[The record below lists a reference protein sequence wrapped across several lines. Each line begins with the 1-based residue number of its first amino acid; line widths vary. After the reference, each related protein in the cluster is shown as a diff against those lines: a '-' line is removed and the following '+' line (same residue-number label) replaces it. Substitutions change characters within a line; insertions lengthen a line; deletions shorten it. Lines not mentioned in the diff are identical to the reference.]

1 MAPFILLCNWALSW
15 EHLFIAALLQ
25 WLHYLP
31 HSSPF
36 WAGKENIGLPCH
48 PSYYYL
54 QIIPY
59 FSMTPKTQRKHVAW
73 LHDRA
78 VGSHCRL
85 LAPGWLQSSMLSQ
98 PLTLL
103 LSIFWGISASKVDP
117 RRLTSFHQPVCPCTD
132 LVFHH
137 LSCQSCNPYFTKNCC
152 FPLLVSN
159 CCLLPFSSFFPVPDS
174 KNFWLHQCLYYR
186 NPTMFS
192 PSITFFIMSFTVF
205 LAWIPCL
212 TPSIL
217 LILLSLTYLPDKSLT
232 QILSNVKLEI
242 K

>member
-174 KNFWLHQCLYYR
+174 KTFDSTNASIIGTLPCSHRLSHSSLCHSLSFWLEFLVLHHL
-186 NPTMFS
+186 FS
-192 PSITFFIMSFTVF
+192 WSFSLWHT
-205 LAWIPCL
+205 CL
-212 TPSIL
+212 TNL
-217 LILLSLTYLPDKSLT
+217 
-232 QILSNVKLEI
+232 
-242 K
+242 